1 MFLFLPLGD
10 FVRSF
15 VETAVNIGYSCHLL
29 TDDMV
34 EVFTI
39 DGDTLEAVKAKISEC
54 REKIRTQEGD
64 QDDSINVQVDIISLN
79 ALQRPSGSAAVPV
92 DEVRRDGYDN
102 SSLHLVCIDV
112 LHSGVRGGAVHCGI
126 AQIGVMFRVL
136 CYVAR
141 EAVVLADVI

>member
-126 AQIGVMFRVL
+126 AQLGVLFRVL

-141 EAVVLADVI
+141 GAVVLADVT

>member
-15 VETAVNIGYSCHLL
+15 AETAVNIGYSCHLL

-79 ALQRPSGSAAVPV
+79 ALQRPSGSADVPV
-92 DEVRRDGYDN
+92 DEVRGDGYDN

-141 EAVVLADVI
+141 EAVVLAGVT